1 MSHLLFGILI
11 RIISIIWKCLVL
23 FYVALPFSYCYI
35 YSFFPQILSIIMT
48 SIMTHGFVYVP
59 KINHRSKKIYGR
71 NILWER
77 KSKQSLMSV
86 CMSNV
91 PWKETQLVPW
101 LNTVLIV
108 KPTRVIQ
115 TEVNWLSRKK
125 VLLIISLL
133 PRHSGKC
140 LRLIFQAFE
149 G

>member
-1 MSHLLFGILI
+1 MWL
-11 RIISIIWKCLVL
+11 C
-23 FYVALPFSYCYI
+23 PFPIATYI
-35 YSFFPQILSIIMT
+35 VFFPQILSIIMT

-125 VLLIISLL
+125 VLLMISLL